1 MDINKIRKKN
11 INRLVV
17 YEIMQWIDEHLEE
30 PLKVEDVSAKA
41 GYSKWHF
48 QRMFK
53 EVAGI
58 SLGKYI
64 KLEKLRRACFLLEN
78 TDIPVIEVGFMLG
91 FTSQQVFTRAMR
103 TEMHH
108 TPGAVR
114 RNKPVLKKSSAIKR
128 DEL

>member
-1 MDINKIRKKN
+1 MDIKKVRKEK

-17 YEIMQWIDEHLEE
+17 SEIMQWIDEHLEE
-30 PLKVEDVSAKA
+30 PLRVDDVSARA

-58 SLGKYI
+58 SLGRYI
-64 KLEKLRRACFLLEN
+64 KLKKLRRACFLLES
-78 TDIPVIEVGFMLG
+78 TDIPVIEVCLMLG

-103 TEMHH
+103 NEIHQ

-114 RNKPVLKKSSAIKR
+114 RNKSVQKVISDMKPG
-128 DEL
+128 

>member
-1 MDINKIRKKN
+1 MDIKKIRKEK

-17 YEIMQWIDEHLEE
+17 SEIMQWIDEHLEE
-30 PLKVEDVSAKA
+30 PLRVDDVSARA

-58 SLGKYI
+58 SLGRYI
-64 KLEKLRRACFLLEN
+64 KLKKLRRACFLLES
-78 TDIPVIEVGFMLG
+78 TDIPVIEVCLMLG

-103 TEMHH
+103 NEIHK

-114 RNKPVLKKSSAIKR
+114 RNKSVQKVISDMKPG
-128 DEL
+128 

>member
-1 MDINKIRKKN
+1 MDIKKIRKEK

-17 YEIMQWIDEHLEE
+17 YEIMHWIDEHLEE
-30 PLKVEDVSAKA
+30 PLRVDDVSARA

-58 SLGKYI
+58 SLGRYI
-64 KLEKLRRACFLLEN
+64 KLKKLRRACFLLES
-78 TDIPVIEVGFMLG
+78 TDIPVIEVCLMLG

-103 TEMHH
+103 NEIHQ

-114 RNKPVLKKSSAIKR
+114 RNKLVLKMTSCIKR

>member
-1 MDINKIRKKN
+1 MDIKKIRKEK

-30 PLKVEDVSAKA
+30 PLRVDDVSARA

-58 SLGKYI
+58 SLGRYI
-64 KLEKLRRACFLLEN
+64 KLKKLRRACFLLES
-78 TDIPVIEVGFMLG
+78 TDIPVIEVCLMLG

-103 TEMHH
+103 NEIHK

-114 RNKPVLKKSSAIKR
+114 RNKSVQKVISDMKPG
-128 DEL
+128 

>member
-1 MDINKIRKKN
+1 MDIKKIRKEK

-30 PLKVEDVSAKA
+30 PLRVDDVSARA

-58 SLGKYI
+58 SLGRYI
-64 KLEKLRRACFLLEN
+64 KLKKLRRACFLLES
-78 TDIPVIEVGFMLG
+78 TDIPVIEVCLMLG

-103 TEMHH
+103 NEIHQ

-114 RNKPVLKKSSAIKR
+114 RNKLVLKMTSCIKR

>member
-1 MDINKIRKKN
+1 
-11 INRLVV
+11 
-17 YEIMQWIDEHLEE
+17 MQWIDEHLEE
-30 PLKVEDVSAKA
+30 PLRVDDVSARA

-58 SLGKYI
+58 SLGRYI
-64 KLEKLRRACFLLEN
+64 KLKKLRRACFLLES
-78 TDIPVIEVGFMLG
+78 TDIPVIEVCLMLG

-103 TEMHH
+103 NEIHQ

-114 RNKPVLKKSSAIKR
+114 RNKLVLKMTSCIKR